1 MVDEAGRTREIA
13 CRSLGQR
20 DRRAVDGVDVAVA
33 VTAAGDAAAGTARRA
48 VFGALACGEARLG
61 GAGKGLRR
69 HRCWGGGGGA
79 AGLAQDEQVRG

>member
-13 CRSLGQR
+13 GRGLGQR
-20 DRRAVDGVDVAVA
+20 DRRAVDRVDAVVA

-61 GAGKGLRR
+61 GAGEGQRR
-69 HRCWGGGGGA
+69 HCCWGGGGGV